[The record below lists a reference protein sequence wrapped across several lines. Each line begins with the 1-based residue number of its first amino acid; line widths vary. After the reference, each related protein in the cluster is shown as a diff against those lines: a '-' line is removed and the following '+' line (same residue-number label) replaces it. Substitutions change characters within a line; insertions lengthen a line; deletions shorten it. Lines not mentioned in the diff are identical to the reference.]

1 MHRDW
6 KHDVSESWLLA
17 RRPYLTASDIK
28 NLLAD
33 YKRIKAGKIRL
44 MQAQQFAKVFGSKQ
58 MREVDTSSFGAMARG
73 HIMEP
78 YAIDDYNAWRRKD
91 FKWWDDKIIV
101 KGSLGF
107 SPDALDIPRIKGV
120 RFVTDDGWTIRHK
133 GGEARGPEE
142 LLEIKSYE
150 AGAHYQRKV
159 AVSFGEKID
168 ERWQVACGMAVC
180 DSVKQGTI
188 CFYAPQCDDMFDVA
202 YTRMDLEEELSTID
216 EIKEMWDEFCV
227 KANSIQSRGT
237 GKTEAEIY
245 DLYLLDNM
253 TD

>member
-33 YKRIKAGKIRL
+33 YKRIKAGKIGL

-73 HIMEP
+73 HVMEP

-101 KGSLGF
+101 KGDLGF
-107 SPDALDIPRIKGV
+107 SPDALDIHPLPGV
-120 RFVTDDGWTIRHK
+120 RMVVD
-133 GGEARGPEE
+133 GGELKYKEGSAPGPTM

-159 AVSFGEKID
+159 AIAEHMPID
-168 ERWQVACGMAVC
+168 ERWQVACGMVVC
-180 DSVKQGTI
+180 PTI
-188 CFYAPQCDDMFDVA
+188 AAGIVCFYAPQCEDMFDVE
-202 YTRMDLEEELSTID
+202 YTRDDLED
-216 EIKEMWDEFCV
+216 EIDTISEIAKMWHAFSENADEMGGVTPLKSE
-227 KANSIQSRGT
+227 
-237 GKTEAEIY
+237 EEIY
-245 DLYLLDNM
+245 NQYLLDSM

>member
-33 YKRIKAGKIRL
+33 YKRIKAGKIQL

-73 HIMEP
+73 HVMEP
-78 YAIDDYNAWRRKD
+78 FAIDDYNAWRHKD

-107 SPDALDIPRIKGV
+107 SPDALDIQPLPGV
-120 RFVTDDGWTIRHK
+120 RMVVDGGELKYK
-133 GGEARGPEE
+133 GGSAPGPTM

-150 AGAHYQRKV
+150 AGAHYQRKIAIAEHV
-159 AVSFGEKID
+159 PID
-168 ERWQVACGMAVC
+168 ERWQVACGMVVCPTIAV
-180 DSVKQGTI
+180 GTV
-188 CFYAPQCDDMFDVA
+188 CFYAPQCEDMFDVE
-202 YTRMDLEEELSTID
+202 YTRDDLED
-216 EIKEMWDEFCV
+216 EIDTILEIAKMWKAFSDNADEMGGATPFKSE
-227 KANSIQSRGT
+227 
-237 GKTEAEIY
+237 EEIY
-245 DLYLLDNM
+245 NQYLLDNM